1 MPLYESRQNAENR
14 IKVPKAVSNSLVIG
28 SKAVLA
34 EIIRLIR
41 KQRRQSKRP
50 VTVALEGW
58 YGVPWKKIAAGLA
71 RAARA
76 AGLTLELHDVN
87 AVFKP
92 LAEVRQYKRRYITDD
107 PSFGYVNDHGTIADL
122 MDRSK
127 LQALKQQLRAAGR
140 EHRNDCAAIAVYGSG
155 AAVPELGR
163 AYDLMFY
170 FDKTLQPLL
179 WQMWDGELVP
189 FATDEPDRSY
199 GWKEYYYCDFYL
211 LDRQKSYARERMDF
225 YVEGIDFAELKMLPR
240 ASYDAMMCTLV
251 GYPIKE
257 VKIFQP
263 GPWGAYRY
271 RDLWDVPGLECSAWN
286 ELAGPELSMLVD
298 IGQERAINLPV
309 TNLLQYPQQFVGPH
323 IHRTLPGM
331 FPMDVWLDDGYF
343 PKPMPAERISMPV
356 HNHPSTGY
364 VRRHFNEPLGRYET
378 YYIAEAYEGAN
389 TWMGFKEDADLE
401 EWEEKCR
408 RSARTGKPI
417 KDWKKY
423 VANHASNVGDL
434 YLIPPGTSHG
444 HGGNQMVLEMDT
456 VPSVAGTEYSFY
468 MYDYCRNSWDDKTK
482 TMTGRPV
489 RMHLDHG
496 FDVDEWRRE
505 NWVRRH
511 LRARAKV
518 VRWTKEYWM
527 DRYSSYGPMP
537 FEIERFFFKRR
548 ADNHTHGRWLNIV
561 TLTVGDRVLIRS
573 KQHPERQTEIECY
586 QSAVVPACFGEY
598 EFVNLN
604 GGQCTVVQL
613 RWKKG

>member
-34 EIIRLIR
+34 EITRLIR
-41 KQRRQSKRP
+41 RQRRQCKRP

-58 YGVPWKKIAAGLA
+58 YGVPWKKIAAGLT

-127 LQALKQQLRAAGR
+127 LLALRQHLRAAKR
-140 EHRNDCAAIAVYGSG
+140 EQGNNRAAVVVYGSG
-155 AAVPELGR
+155 AAVPEFGR

-189 FATDEPDRSY
+189 FAMDEPDMSY

-211 LDRQKSYARERMDF
+211 LDRQKSYARERMNF
-225 YVEGIDFAELKMLPR
+225 YVEGIKFAELKMLPR
-240 ASYDAMMCTLV
+240 ASYDTMMRTLV

-271 RDLWDVPGLECSAWN
+271 RDLWDVPGLECNAWN

-298 IGQERAINLPV
+298 VGRERSINLPV

-323 IHRTLPGM
+323 IHKTLPGM

-343 PKPMPAERISMPV
+343 PKPTPAERISMPV

-364 VRRHFNEPLGRYET
+364 VQRHFNEPLGRYET
-378 YYIAEAYEGAN
+378 YYITEAYEGAN

-408 RSARTGKPI
+408 RSARSGRPI
-417 KDWKKY
+417 RDWRKY
-423 VANHASNVGDL
+423 VANHASNVGD
-434 YLIPPGTSHG
+434 PSG
-444 HGGNQMVLEMDT
+444 H
-456 VPSVAGTEYSFY
+456 VARPRRKPDGA
-468 MYDYCRNSWDDKTK
+468 RN
-482 TMTGRPV
+482 GHRPQC
-489 RMHLDHG
+489 
-496 FDVDEWRRE
+496 
-505 NWVRRH
+505 RRH
-511 LRARAKV
+511 RVFVLHVRLLPKLVGRQDQDHDRQAGQDALGSRVRCRRMAAGELGQAAPAGQDQSCEVDQGILDRPLFELWSNAVRDRAVLLQAPSRQPHPWSLDEHRNAHRRRPGPDPLQEAPRAANRDRMLS
-518 VRWTKEYWM
+518 VRGCPGLF
-527 DRYSSYGPMP
+527 R
-537 FEIERFFFKRR
+537 
-548 ADNHTHGRWLNIV
+548 
-561 TLTVGDRVLIRS
+561 
-573 KQHPERQTEIECY
+573 
-586 QSAVVPACFGEY
+586 
-598 EFVNLN
+598 
-604 GGQCTVVQL
+604 
-613 RWKKG
+613 